1 MLTTTS
7 IKYKRLVWVQLCL
20 WWLLRIFEKNRVQLG
35 LRCVTDRWNQW
46 GARSAAVLK
55 RGVHEKM
62 GSRQS
67 IFKPSR
73 IDQQRTTSHS
83 PYTVEIKKRS
93 CDVSDLEGANDGFFA
108 WTGIKTSSWQ
118 FSFLRELRLVPVPS
132 SIKTSSPFL
141 AYISFTTSSRFA
153 LLRRFITGN
162 SKPCCTSHI
171 FRNPWGCEPSS
182 KRPKRPPM
190 VCLFFTEVL

>member
-1 MLTTTS
+1 MSS
-7 IKYKRLVWVQLCL
+7 IKDGHWFGSNYVFDDCLGYLKR
-20 WWLLRIFEKNRVQLG
+20 KRVQLE
-35 LRCVTDRWNQW
+35 LRCVTDDWNQG

-55 RGVHEKM
+55 RRGVHEKM

-67 IFKPSR
+67 VFNHFW

-93 CDVSDLEGANDGFFA
+93 FDVSDLEGANDGFFA

-141 AYISFTTSSRFA
+141 LYISFTTSSRFA

-162 SKPCCTSHI
+162 SKPCYSSHI